1 MLSMMQP
8 YRLRWLLMATIAFV
22 LYVGSYFAYRASHIE
37 VWERNGQP
45 YVIFP
50 VSSPVVYYVYRPLT
64 YLDGA
69 LTGMGFHIGPHQ
81 E

>member
-1 MLSMMQP
+1 MAVIML
-8 YRLRWLLMATIAFV
+8 V
-22 LYVGSYFAYRASHIE
+22 LYLGSYLAYRTVHIE

-50 VSSPVVYYVYRPLT
+50 ASSPIVYYLYRPLT

-69 LTGMGFHIGPHQ
+69 LTGMGFHLGSHH